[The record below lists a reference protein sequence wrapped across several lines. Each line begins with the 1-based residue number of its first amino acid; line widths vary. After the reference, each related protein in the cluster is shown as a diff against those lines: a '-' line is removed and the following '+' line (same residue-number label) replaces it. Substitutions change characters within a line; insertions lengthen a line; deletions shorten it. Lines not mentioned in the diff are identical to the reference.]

1 MEVRIL
7 NQHSN
12 WLCIIVTL
20 SYPHAAHEGFRF
32 RIPKFRFSSPS
43 RQMRLWL
50 RATDANLKWKN
61 MVSDFQC
68 RTWSLELH
76 CTMDQRA
83 QDFPWIF
90 DTSNVISAP
99 PLISFAVLFRW
110 SRKKKHVCPI
120 ALYMPMRMRICIWDM
135 ERLEFFFFATMYAI
149 SCKITKEKGKIQ
161 RIMWQNTRKYYNII
175 LPTFVFYK
183 TTSTYLD
190 YYPHP
195 YWGFG

>member
-12 WLCIIVTL
+12 WLCIIVAL

-50 RATDANLKWKN
+50 RATDANLKRKH

-90 DTSNVISAP
+90 TSNVISAP

-110 SRKKKHVCPI
+110 SRKKTCLSNSTIHAYENAYLHMRYGKVRIFFLCYNVCHI
-120 ALYMPMRMRICIWDM
+120 L
-135 ERLEFFFFATMYAI
+135 
-149 SCKITKEKGKIQ
+149 
-161 RIMWQNTRKYYNII
+161 QNNKRKR
-175 LPTFVFYK
+175 
-183 TTSTYLD
+183 
-190 YYPHP
+190 
-195 YWGFG
+195 

>member
-1 MEVRIL
+1 MYHCYPELSTCSARRI
-7 NQHSN
+7 QVQDSQVQ
-12 WLCIIVTL
+12 IQQPIQTDAIVTA
-20 SYPHAAHEGFRF
+20 SHGCKSEMEEYGFRLSVQDL
-32 RIPKFRFSSPS
+32 KSWTALHDGSASTRFSLNLWHLKCHLCPS
-43 RQMRLWL
+43 ADLL
-50 RATDANLKWKN
+50 
-61 MVSDFQC
+61 C
-68 RTWSLELH
+68 CPISL
-76 CTMDQRA
+76 
-83 QDFPWIF
+83 
-90 DTSNVISAP
+90 VK
-99 PLISFAVLFRW
+99 
-110 SRKKKHVCPI
+110 KKKHVCPI

-135 ERLEFFFFATMYAI
+135 ERLEFFLFATMYAI